1 MKIFYQFADGTTS
14 IVEVDNELGDQIKEM
29 ERYEDKIQKREQRHC
44 NSYDLDGYNIEKD
57 SSLGY
62 VDAELESIWC
72 GKEDEAQMLEKL
84 KTALPLLKPS
94 HRDVIKA
101 IYFDGLSQTEY
112 AAIKGVN
119 QSTVQRT
126 LKAAEKNLKKFL
138 EKYA

>member
-1 MKIFYQFADGTTS
+1 MKVFYQFADGTTS
-14 IVEVDNELGDQIKEM
+14 IVEVDNELGNQIKDM

-84 KTALPLLKPS
+84 KTALPLVKPS
-94 HRDVIKA
+94 HRDVIKDIHSLIA
-101 IYFDGLSQTEY
+101 LSIFGWMTLL
-112 AAIKGVN
+112 IK
-119 QSTVQRT
+119 
-126 LKAAEKNLKKFL
+126 
-138 EKYA
+138 